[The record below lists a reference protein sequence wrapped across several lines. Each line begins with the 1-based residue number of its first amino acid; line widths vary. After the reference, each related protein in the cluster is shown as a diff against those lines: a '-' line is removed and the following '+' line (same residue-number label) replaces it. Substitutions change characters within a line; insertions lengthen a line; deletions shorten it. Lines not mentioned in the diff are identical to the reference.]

1 MIERERLRQ
10 KQIEVGIL
18 IERERLRQKQKQ
30 IEGGILIERETET
43 ETEGG

>member
-10 KQIEVGIL
+10 KQIEGGIL
-18 IERERLRQKQKQ
+18 IERERLRQKQ